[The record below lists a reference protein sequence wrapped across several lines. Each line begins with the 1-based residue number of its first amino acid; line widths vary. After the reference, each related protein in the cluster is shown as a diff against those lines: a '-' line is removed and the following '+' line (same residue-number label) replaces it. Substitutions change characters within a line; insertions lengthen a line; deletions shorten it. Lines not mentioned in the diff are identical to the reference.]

1 MPKVRSHVR
10 AAAVVVAL
18 LSLVLAAC
26 APRAQ
31 TFDAPNGSEPE
42 AAPSAAAFDTPA
54 ARDVERAAYVAYHLM
69 ELGRLRLGV
78 YTTNVLVDLELPRG
92 ARITVEA
99 FDDEGDDDYRLRL
112 TSDAALEIA
121 WLVTPHGVRRVAH

>member
-1 MPKVRSHVR
+1 MPTVRSHVR
-10 AAAVVVAL
+10 AVAVLVAL

-31 TFDAPNGSEPE
+31 TFDAPTGSEPE
-42 AAPSAAAFDTPA
+42 HAPSAAAFDTPA
-54 ARDVERAAYVAYHLM
+54 ARDAERAAYEAYHLM

-78 YTTNVLVDLELPRG
+78 YTTNVLVDLDLPRG

-99 FDDEGDDDYRLRL
+99 FGDHADDYRLRL
-112 TSDAALEIA
+112 TSDAATDIA
-121 WLVTPHGVRRVAH
+121 WLVTPLGVRRVAH

>member
-1 MPKVRSHVR
+1 MPTVRSHVR
-10 AAAVVVAL
+10 ATAMAAV
-18 LSLVLAAC
+18 LSLVLVAC
-26 APRAQ
+26 APRAE
-31 TFDAPNGSEPE
+31 TFDAPSRSEPE
-42 AAPSAAAFDTPA
+42 PAPSAAAFDTPA
-54 ARDVERAAYVAYHLM
+54 AREVERAAYEAYHLM

-78 YTTNVLVDLELPRG
+78 YTTNALVDLELPRG

>member
-1 MPKVRSHVR
+1 MPTVPSHVR
-10 AAAVVVAL
+10 AAVVLVAL
-18 LSLVLAAC
+18 ISLVLAAC

-31 TFDAPNGSEPE
+31 TFDAPSGSAPEP
-42 AAPSAAAFDTPA
+42 APSAAAFDTPA
-54 ARDVERAAYVAYHLM
+54 AREAERAAYEAYHLM

-78 YTTNVLVDLELPRG
+78 YTTNVLVDLDLPRG

-99 FDDEGDDDYRLRL
+99 FDDDDYRLRL

-121 WLVTPHGVRRVAH
+121 WLVTPRGVRGVAH